1 MSYFKVVQ
9 GGVVIDAG
17 EMFLRWQEKNRVMVS
32 CEPERAQF
40 IRSYD
45 GETIWR
51 VAWLNP
57 APQEAGSYETVEA
70 ALIDRQEFLDL
81 RAQLDEGEVVP
92 EPEPIVPEPEPE
104 PEPDP
109 EQPDAEKKMTVE
121 EMRQRIKEQDA
132 EILMLTECLL
142 EMSEIVYGG

>member
-1 MSYFKVVQ
+1 MSYFKVVRD
-9 GGVVIDAG
+9 GVVIDAG

-32 CEPERAQF
+32 CEPEKAQF

-81 RAQLDEGEVVP
+81 RAQLDEGETVP

-109 EQPDAEKKMTVE
+109 EQPEEEKPMTVA
-121 EMRQRIKEQDA
+121 EMRAK
-132 EILMLTECLL
+132 ILQLEEELL
-142 EMSEIVYGG
+142 AAKILLGVNE